1 MSRVLDRIPSFFTPK
16 TPLDRDGG
24 EGEKPDLKQSG
35 DTEGHSAQLPHLPQ
49 NPDADDSSSS
59 IDIEQSEGVTKIEA
73 LYLVF
78 GNGWKLWTLWGSI
91 ALICIAYSLSQMTT
105 YAYAAFATS
114 AFGEHTILGTISV
127 ITSIMSGVAKPF
139 IAKCA
144 DLFSGPWALAISVLF
159 YTIGYI
165 VVASSQNVGAVA
177 GGEVIYTLGN
187 TGINFVSSILLGDI
201 TSLQWRG
208 FVNGLYSLPFI
219 PFAFVAGDIAA
230 SINAY
235 SVNGWRWGY
244 GMFCIIVPVTI
255 APSIA
260 VLFWGDYRAKKVGAL
275 SLASSSYARK
285 RLLSGTT
292 QARKT
297 PTQLLI
303 HYARQMDAF
312 DLLLLTFAFGC
323 ILSPFTLNTTA
334 KGGYTNPSLIALFA
348 VGGILFIAFCAYEWK
363 VASHPIMPSRVMNKT
378 FICACFIDFMYYFSG
393 SLSGAYWSSWL
404 YITKDYS
411 VEHYTYLTNCLTV
424 GLCFFGFLAGAV
436 QRYTHRYKY
445 LQLCGLSIRI
455 IAQGLVYLSASKSSA
470 GTTATIVMGQILI
483 SLGGGISVISSSVAC
498 QGSVPHQDMALAM
511 ALLSLWTSIGGSIAS
526 AIAAAVWNK
535 QVPAKLALY
544 LGDTHNSTE
553 LAEIFGSILV
563 ARTAQPRPLVIQAYN
578 EAIRPLYIAALVT
591 STLSLVAGAFTTN
604 FYLGTTHN
612 AIEKK
617 EVVFRSADETAPEV
631 VAAKAREVEEKI
643 AARLAEGEPR
653 Y

>member
-16 TPLDRDGG
+16 PPLDRDGG

-323 ILSPFTLNTTA
+323 ILSPFTLNTNA
-334 KGGYTNPSLIALFA
+334 KGGYTNRDDTSIRT
-348 VGGILFIAFCAYEWK
+348 
-363 VASHPIMPSRVMNKT
+363 S
-378 FICACFIDFMYYFSG
+378 
-393 SLSGAYWSSWL
+393 
-404 YITKDYS
+404 
-411 VEHYTYLTNCLTV
+411 
-424 GLCFFGFLAGAV
+424 V

-445 LQLCGLSIRI
+445 LHLCGLSIRI